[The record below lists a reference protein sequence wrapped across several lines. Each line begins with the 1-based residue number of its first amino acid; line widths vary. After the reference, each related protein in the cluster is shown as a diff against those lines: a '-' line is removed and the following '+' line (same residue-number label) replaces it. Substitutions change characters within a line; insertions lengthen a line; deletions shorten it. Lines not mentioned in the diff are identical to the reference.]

1 MISKTDLQLLGA
13 DSREVRASQSEA
25 LSLLSWSLLIG
36 NKQRAELIQVLSCH
50 FTAKIANTR
59 GGEGP
64 AQLSCCSSRNVYADR
79 FLVVSPSHDP
89 PHTSLHYP
97 SSVHTHDITSVII
110 TLASDPPSGCVRW
123 ERCVVLPP
131 WLVMPPVTPWQR
143 SEWDCETVRL
153 VHWDLTV
160 DMRML
165 PR

>member
-13 DSREVRASQSEA
+13 DSRELRASQSEA

-89 PHTSLHYP
+89 PHTSLHCP
-97 SSVHTHDITSVII
+97 SSVHTHEITSVII
-110 TLASDPPSGCVRW
+110 TLASDPPSGVW
-123 ERCVVLPP
+123 DESGVLCCLRGWWCRP
-131 WLVMPPVTPWQR
+131 WLPA
-143 SEWDCETVRL
+143 SALSETVRL